1 MPADFAIIWRTEY
14 DDVAGLEQEYELIHS
29 NDYNRLYRRK
39 RTAPDPEMWGGGSV
53 VAFDMQPD
61 DGQTAPEH
69 IAVYTGTVYTDG
81 QYGWLTQSVR
91 EDFENESGVPQPYQ
105 DSIWGKEDGVFR
117 VALPNGTYEVTCYF
131 SASESEPLEINLIAN
146 GEKPIKRLRIPV
158 ESETTER
165 RYNITVTNEH
175 LTQVIYTRGKGKHK
189 RWSWSGFSI
198 RSMAN

>member
-1 MPADFAIIWRTEY
+1 MGFSE
-14 DDVAGLEQEYELIHS
+14 
-29 NDYNRLYRRK
+29 
-39 RTAPDPEMWGGGSV
+39 
-53 VAFDMQPD
+53 
-61 DGQTAPEH
+61 
-69 IAVYTGTVYTDG
+69 
-81 QYGWLTQSVR
+81 
-91 EDFENESGVPQPYQ
+91 
-105 DSIWGKEDGVFR
+105 

-158 ESETTER
+158 GSETTER